1 MIFNTNL
8 PGSSIQ
14 VIDEYNTTT
23 YDTSQFGTTESVLVI
38 GTAFD
43 GPVGKEIAIYNPDQA
58 KYIFG
63 GTYDAVAKR
72 SASLVAY
79 IQDLYEKG
87 ARTIYAM
94 RVGGKDIQKVYRLRE
109 DVPVYLKISGAFP
122 SNKYKDMAL
131 LVDMTTDVAGKS
143 GKIEIYKTANK
154 ATIEEKREGYVESN
168 ESIIKTT
175 INVGAAYTYDLNSPL
190 TDFIEHLNSYT
201 RNNVFR
207 FSLVNEKGE
216 DVTYSEVAKSLSVGA
231 IANGVYTIGRAN
243 DSKPSKTSVIT
254 AKDTA
259 IGYKNYA
266 GNFVFEVTSNNDI
279 EASWPYVAAGGYKFL
294 ERFGGLDDISK
305 KDATDYEEV
314 KMSNFEFYKKLGSG
328 YAQTAQI
335 GEGNIIKPTPTTSTN
350 YTVEIGE
357 GIYTT
362 ASNLKTDY
370 RILTGVFADDVITG
384 VKLTQEDFLRE
395 SACAIPAAYITQE
408 NEETVAAAHAYYK
421 LDNKNTTS
429 YGFDIK
435 IEKDELNKVQGLAK
449 ADFDAKFKTKTI
461 IKLSDTLVTGDYGI
475 VEAENAYWVAVG
487 VATNTP
493 SILMPLSMLGDPNPD
508 YLISL
513 KKDGD
518 KLIYTI
524 TLSEAFAKFTTAHEL
539 TKVLNE
545 SAIGNVFNVIY
556 KNEYANNVVV
566 ATPTS
571 PTLGTPCR
579 EIKVD
584 TTLVLPYTTS
594 DNFVRQLAQ
603 HCEYTSLKTYQ
614 THGALGT
621 SPLGDTSIKAVVERA
636 TLLSEKDYDLYV
648 KNAVGKPVLDVD
660 NLPYHIGKA
669 VSIVVAQHTIQTL
682 DGYKY
687 VAASHA
693 SYIGRAS
700 TLDTSISTTN
710 QTIAIAPHYTFGE
723 SQKVALNK
731 AGYVT
736 IENKNGIYKVTDG
749 ITQAPIY
756 SQFSRFATFR
766 TIKIVDRIIRDATEP
781 FIGKKN
787 DMVNRNSM
795 YTAIKSGLDAILDT
809 YLEKYTF
816 SMQYSKYE
824 ARLGNV
830 NIEYSFDIIDEIRNV
845 NNTVRVKS

>member
-23 YDTSQFGTTESVLVI
+23 YDTSLFGTTESVLVI

-109 DVPVYLKISGAFP
+109 DVPVYLKVSGAFP

-131 LVDMTTDVAGKS
+131 LVDLAG
-143 GKIEIYKTANK
+143 GKIDIYKTASK

-168 ESIIKTT
+168 ESIIKTK
-175 INVGAAYTYDLNSPL
+175 IGIGAAYTYDVNSPL
-190 TDFIEHLNSYT
+190 TDFIEYLNNYT

-216 DVTYSEVAKSLSVGA
+216 DVTYNEAAKSLSVGA
-231 IANGVYTIGRAN
+231 LADGVYTIGRVN
-243 DSKPSKTSVIT
+243 SGEGKTTVLT
-254 AKDTA
+254 AVDTEV
-259 IGYKNYA
+259 GYTNYA
-266 GNFVFEVTSNNDI
+266 GNFVFKVTSNNDI
-279 EASWPYVAAGGYKFL
+279 EAPWPYISGDYSFL
-294 ERFGGLDDISK
+294 ERFGGLDTVSK
-305 KDATDYEEV
+305 KDAIDYEEV
-314 KMSNFEFYKKLGSG
+314 KMSNFDFYKKLGSG

-335 GEGNIIKPTPTTSTN
+335 TEAGVIKPTQTTNPN

-357 GIYTT
+357 GIYTI

-370 RILTGVFADDVITG
+370 RILTGVYADDTITS
-384 VKLTQEDFLRE
+384 VKLTQKDFLKE
-395 SACAIPAAYITQE
+395 NVAAIPAAYIT
-408 NEETVAAAHAYYK
+408 NEKGETTPAVHAHYK
-421 LDNKNTTS
+421 LDDNNAAL
-429 YGFDIK
+429 YGFKVVIDPG
-435 IEKDELNKVQGLAK
+435 ELTALTKTEFN
-449 ADFDAKFKTKTI
+449 AKFNTKTV
-461 IKLSDTLVTGDYGI
+461 IKLGGTLTTGDYGI
-475 VEAENAYWVAVG
+475 VEAENAYWVAIG
-487 VATNTP
+487 VNSEP
-493 SILMPLSMLGDPNPD
+493 SILRPLSMLGDAKPD
-508 YLISL
+508 YLIAME
-513 KKDGD
+513 KDAD
-518 KLIYTI
+518 EKTIYTV
-524 TLSEAFAKFTTAHEL
+524 TLSKSSSLFTTAHEL
-539 TKVLNE
+539 AKTLNE
-545 SAIGNVFNVIY
+545 SAIGQVFDVTYN
-556 KNEYANNVVV
+556 NQYANNVVI
-566 ATPTS
+566 ATPNLTA
-571 PTLGTPCR
+571 LGTPCR
-579 EIKVD
+579 SLTVD
-584 TTLVLPYTTS
+584 TNLVLPYTTS

-621 SPLGDTSIKAVVERA
+621 SPLGDVSIKAVTERA
-636 TLLSEKDYDLYV
+636 TLLAEKDYDLYV
-648 KNAVGKPVLDVD
+648 KNAIGKPVLDVD

-669 VSIVVAQHTIQTL
+669 VSIVAAQHTIQTL

-710 QTIAIAPHYTFGE
+710 QTITVVPHYTFGE

-731 AGYVT
+731 TGYVT
-736 IENKNGIYKVTDG
+736 IENKNGAYKVTDG

-830 NIEYSFDIIDEIRNV
+830 NIDYSFDIIDEIRNV